1 MSATVTI
8 ITNATIILGN
18 GQQIDAGT
26 ILLAEGKIKAVGTT
40 EEVAE
45 QINQIKNQYKE
56 VVTINA
62 KGKYVT
68 PGIIDVHTHLGV
80 HEEGIGREGHDY
92 NETSSPVTPYVRAL
106 DGINPFERGFLEARK
121 AGVTTVQSMPG
132 SANVI
137 GGEMVV
143 LKTAGTIVDQMI
155 VREPSGMKA
164 AFGENPK
171 RVFGAKDK
179 APVTRMG
186 TAALFRQEFIK
197 AKEYLESKEK
207 GEAVKRDLG
216 LENLVKVLKREIPL
230 RAHAH
235 RADDIVTALRLAE
248 EFDIEITIEHC
259 TEGHKITDFL
269 LEKGVRVSVGP
280 TLSSRSKIELADKG
294 FHTHLA
300 LAEAGVPFSITTD
313 HPVVGIEYLVTSVAH
328 AVSDGLDE
336 ALAWQAITLHAAQH
350 LGVEDR
356 VGSLEV
362 GKDADVVIWSG
373 HPFQIQN
380 KVEKTFINGEV
391 VYERVEK

>member
-1 MSATVTI
+1 MSEAVTI

-18 GQQIDAGT
+18 GQQIESGS
-26 ILLAEGKIKAVGTT
+26 ILLAEGKIRAVGKT
-40 EEVAE
+40 EEIAE
-45 QINQIKNQYKE
+45 QLNQLKNHYKE
-56 VVTINA
+56 SVTIHA
-62 KGKYVT
+62 EGKYVT
-68 PGIIDVHTHLGV
+68 PGLIDVHTHLGV

-143 LKTAGTIVDQMI
+143 LKTAGTIVDHMI

-179 APVTRMG
+179 APITRMG

-197 AKEYLESKEK
+197 AQEYLESREK
-207 GEAVKRDLG
+207 GEAVKRDVG

-248 EFDIEITIEHC
+248 EFHIEITIEHC
-259 TEGHKITDFL
+259 TEGHKIADFL
-269 LEKGVRVSVGP
+269 IDKGVSVSVGP

-300 LAEAGVPFSITTD
+300 LAKAGVPFSITTD

-336 ALAWQAITLHAAQH
+336 ALAWQAITLQAAKH
-350 LGVEDR
+350 LGVEER

-373 HPFQIQN
+373 HPFHIQN
-380 KVEKTFINGEV
+380 KVEKTFINGEL
-391 VYERVEK
+391 VYERVEN

>member
-18 GQQIDAGT
+18 GQQIDSGT

-62 KGKYVT
+62 EGKYVT
-68 PGIIDVHTHLGV
+68 PRIIDVHTHLGV

-179 APVTRMG
+179 APVTRM
-186 TAALFRQEFIK
+186 
-197 AKEYLESKEK
+197 
-207 GEAVKRDLG
+207 
-216 LENLVKVLKREIPL
+216 
-230 RAHAH
+230 
-235 RADDIVTALRLAE
+235 
-248 EFDIEITIEHC
+248 
-259 TEGHKITDFL
+259 
-269 LEKGVRVSVGP
+269 
-280 TLSSRSKIELADKG
+280 
-294 FHTHLA
+294 
-300 LAEAGVPFSITTD
+300 
-313 HPVVGIEYLVTSVAH
+313 
-328 AVSDGLDE
+328 
-336 ALAWQAITLHAAQH
+336 
-350 LGVEDR
+350 
-356 VGSLEV
+356 
-362 GKDADVVIWSG
+362 
-373 HPFQIQN
+373 
-380 KVEKTFINGEV
+380 
-391 VYERVEK
+391 